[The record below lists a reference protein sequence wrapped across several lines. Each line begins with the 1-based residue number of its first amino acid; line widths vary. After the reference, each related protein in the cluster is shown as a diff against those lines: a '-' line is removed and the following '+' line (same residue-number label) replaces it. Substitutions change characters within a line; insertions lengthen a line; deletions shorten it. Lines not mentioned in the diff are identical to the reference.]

1 MAWTAA
7 LCDLSRYTLH
17 WHDRVHVVSREDFI
31 SLLRFKE
38 HGASSRVAIVC
49 LPPQPFLLLMFALW
63 IDIVRI
69 RGPYFATVDHHVSHA
84 SGGRFREQ
92 LGALSCSTGA
102 S

>member
-1 MAWTAA
+1 
-7 LCDLSRYTLH
+7 
-17 WHDRVHVVSREDFI
+17 
-31 SLLRFKE
+31 
-38 HGASSRVAIVC
+38 
-49 LPPQPFLLLMFALW
+49 MFALW